1 MEKLSRRRKNI
12 PSFFAIVCAL
22 FLSLLSVACE
32 SPRVV
37 KHPVSKG
44 DTYYYY
50 VTFYGDEYNGK
61 NMANGEPFSN
71 DAMTCAAK
79 GFPLGT
85 VLEVQS
91 LETGK
96 KVEVTVT
103 DRPGK
108 EVVDLTTKAFGSIDS
123 VSKGKIRAK
132 IKVVGFAENAP
143 KAASLPAAAAKP
155 ENIPEDG
162 ENGIANESKEE
173 KEPEKETPK
182 EVKKEIFYV
191 IVLAVFGNIDA
202 AKAYQEEIKEED
214 TYIFTSD
221 GKFEV
226 RYGRYASEE
235 EAKADIGRFSWKDA
249 EIVKI
254 KE

>member
-1 MEKLSRRRKNI
+1 MEKLKRKNVLN
-12 PSFFAIVCAL
+12 PLCVLFAAVFCIISA
-22 FLSLLSVACE
+22 ACE
-32 SPRVV
+32 SPRVI
-37 KHPVSKG
+37 KHPVSRG

-79 GFPLGT
+79 GFPFGT

-91 LETGK
+91 LDTGK

-108 EVVDLTTKAFGSIDS
+108 EVVDLTKKAFDEIDNAA
-123 VSKGKIRAK
+123 KGKIRAK
-132 IKVVGFAENAP
+132 IKVVGLAENAP
-143 KAASLPAAAAKP
+143 KAAPAPAAEP
-155 ENIPEDG
+155 ENS
-162 ENGIANESKEE
+162 AVEE
-173 KEPEKETPK
+173 KKSEPAKEPGKEAPKETKK
-182 EVKKEIFYV
+182 EVFYA
-191 IVLAVFGNIDA
+191 IVLAAFGNIDA
-202 AKAYQEEIKEED
+202 AKNYQSGIKED

-226 RYGRYASEE
+226 RYGRYTSKEDAE
-235 EAKADIGRFSWKDA
+235 ADINNFSWKDA
-249 EIVKI
+249 EIVPI
-254 KE
+254 EE